1 MSYFIFMNISN
12 LIIVFGA
19 KYLIFLLL
27 LLVVIFFF
35 KQTALIKKQLIIMG
49 LISLPLIYL
58 VAKLGSMLYFNSRP
72 FVAGGFLPLIPHSP
86 DNGFP
91 SDHVLLSSA
100 LAMVIFY
107 YKQKSGLIIMTLSI
121 LVGISRVLAGVH
133 HSIDIIGSI
142 VISIIIST
150 LVYYL
155 VMPYLVKKFSL
166 KKAV

>member
-1 MSYFIFMNISN
+1 MSVNFSN

-19 KYLIFLLL
+19 KYLIIFLLL
-27 LLVVIFFF
+27 LGVIFFF
-35 KQTALIKKQLIIMG
+35 KQSAQIKKQLIIMG
-49 LISLPLIYL
+49 LVSLPLIYL
-58 VAKLGSMLYFNSRP
+58 VAKLGSMLYFNPRP
-72 FVAGGFLPLIPHSP
+72 FVTGGFLPLIPHSP

-107 YKQKSGLIIMTLSI
+107 YKQKSGLIIMALAI

-133 HSIDIIGSI
+133 HPLDIIGSI
-142 VISIIIST
+142 IISILVSS

-155 VMPYLVKKFSL
+155 IMPYLSNKFSL
-166 KKAV
+166 KKTV

>member
-1 MSYFIFMNISN
+1 MSANFLN
-12 LIIVFGA
+12 LTIIFGA
-19 KYLIFLLL
+19 NYLIFLLL
-27 LLVVIFFF
+27 LLAAIFFF
-35 KQTALIKKQLIIMG
+35 KQVAQTKKQLIIMG
-49 LISLPLIYL
+49 LVSLPLIYL
-58 VAKLGSMLYFNSRP
+58 VAKLGSMFYFNPRP
-72 FVAGGFLPLIPHSP
+72 FVTGGFLPLIPHSP

-107 YKQKSGLIIMTLSI
+107 YNKKSGLIIMDLSI

-142 VISIIIST
+142 VISIIISS

-155 VMPYLVKKFSL
+155 VMPPLLSLLKKFSH
-166 KKAV
+166 KKAA